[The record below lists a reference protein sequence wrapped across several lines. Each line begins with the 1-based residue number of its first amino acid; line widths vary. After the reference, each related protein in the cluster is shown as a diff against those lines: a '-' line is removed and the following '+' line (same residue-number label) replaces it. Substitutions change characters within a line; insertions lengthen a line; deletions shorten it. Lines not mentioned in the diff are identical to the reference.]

1 MRGHYLWSSTNVTKI
16 GLVGKWIVKSRE
28 RRSSKNARN
37 YIPSPQSGDKGG
49 YVCENVVLEIML
61 EH

>member
-1 MRGHYLWSSTNVTKI
+1 VFFDQCNKYRACS
-16 GLVGKWIVKSRE
+16 KWIGESRE
-28 RRSSKNARN
+28 RRSSKNARY

-49 YVCENVVLEIML
+49 YVCDNVVLELML